1 MIAKRNI
8 QTVCGAG
15 VGRAVPSAPFGSR
28 LTLAMNLLGALASR
42 RLVGS
47 QKPKFA
53 GETPALPECEL
64 SRLAAG
70 TVFPSVSIRSPRR
83 SLAKPGV
90 HPWLKVFSQ
99 MA

>member
-53 GETPALPECEL
+53 GETPALP
-64 SRLAAG
+64 G
-70 TVFPSVSIRSPRR
+70 TAPRFMAPIR
-83 SLAKPGV
+83 V
-90 HPWLKVFSQ
+90 HPVLSAVKSFLTHENRSI
-99 MA
+99 